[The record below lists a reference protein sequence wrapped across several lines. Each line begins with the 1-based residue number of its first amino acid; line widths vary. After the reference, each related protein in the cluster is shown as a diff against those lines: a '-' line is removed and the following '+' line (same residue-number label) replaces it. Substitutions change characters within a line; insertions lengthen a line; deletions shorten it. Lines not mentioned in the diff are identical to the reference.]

1 MRIVSRVKDCGS
13 CYLRNLF
20 VFSKK
25 SVSIMDTEGSAAAG
39 DHPVS
44 SPSFVTT
51 MAGAG
56 PSAGSH
62 PPTSAAPVPLMA
74 ILDAIKSAV
83 DARVSSALAAHSLPH
98 SGTG

>member
-1 MRIVSRVKDCGS
+1 MEAV
-13 CYLRNLF
+13 
-20 VFSKK
+20 K
-25 SVSIMDTEGSAAAG
+25 SVSIMDTERSTAAG

-51 MAGAG
+51 MSGAG

-62 PPTSAAPVPLMA
+62 PPTSTAPVPLMA
-74 ILDAIKSAV
+74 ILDAIKTAV
-83 DARVSSALAAHSLPH
+83 DARVLSALAARTLPH